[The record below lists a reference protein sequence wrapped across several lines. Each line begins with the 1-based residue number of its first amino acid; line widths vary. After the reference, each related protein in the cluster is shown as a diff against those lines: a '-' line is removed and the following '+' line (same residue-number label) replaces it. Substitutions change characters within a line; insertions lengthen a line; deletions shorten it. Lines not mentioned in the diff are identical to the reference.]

1 MIFYKLHITVK
12 RLAGIL
18 PVSNKI
24 RISNAEFNVLQVMA
38 EKDID
43 WTWMILDR
51 TLAVRG
57 IPGFSNVANIVT
69 SLVNSGMVDI
79 VYSEQ
84 NAKPRYRVSVQGH
97 QFLSKK
103 EAE

>member
-1 MIFYKLHITVK
+1 M
-12 RLAGIL
+12 
-18 PVSNKI
+18 

>member
-1 MIFYKLHITVK
+1 VSK
-12 RLAGIL
+12 RL
-18 PVSNKI
+18 
-24 RISNAEFNVLQVMA
+24 RISNAEFNVLKVMA

-69 SLVNSGMVDI
+69 SLVNNGMVDI
-79 VYSEQ
+79 VYSEE

-97 QFLSKK
+97 QFLSKQ
-103 EAE
+103 EAQQSQWLPHLKQTG

>member
-1 MIFYKLHITVK
+1 M
-12 RLAGIL
+12 
-18 PVSNKI
+18 SNKI
-24 RISNAEFNVLQVMA
+24 RISNAEFNVLKVMA

-69 SLVNSGMVDI
+69 SLVNHGMVDI
-79 VYSEQ
+79 VYGEE
-84 NAKPRYRVSVQGH
+84 NGKPRYRVLVQGH
-97 QFLSKK
+97 QFLSKQ
-103 EAE
+103 EAQ

>member
-1 MIFYKLHITVK
+1 MTINNT
-12 RLAGIL
+12 
-18 PVSNKI
+18 
-24 RISNAEFNVLQVMA
+24 EFNVLKVMA

-69 SLVNSGMVDI
+69 SLVNNGMVDI
-79 VYSEQ
+79 VYSKE